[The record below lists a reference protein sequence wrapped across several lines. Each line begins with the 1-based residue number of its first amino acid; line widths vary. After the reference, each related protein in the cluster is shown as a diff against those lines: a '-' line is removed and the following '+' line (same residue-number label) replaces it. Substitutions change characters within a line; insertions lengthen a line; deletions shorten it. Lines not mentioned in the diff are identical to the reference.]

1 MKRFRIRYY
10 FECMQE
16 DVIEAS
22 SQEEAEDKA
31 MDIISSDWDMTTPR
45 IQFVDSPNNDV
56 EVTEIKEDK

>member
-16 DVIEAS
+16 DVIEAA
-22 SQEEAEDKA
+22 SQVEAEDKA
-31 MDIISSDWDMTTPR
+31 LDIISDWDMTTPR
-45 IQFVDSPNNDV
+45 LQFVDSPHNDV